1 MGDAPDRADGRHPV
15 AWGISVAHRMD
26 PTRVVWCSLVLTL
39 TASFKVGD
47 DEAIVVCVWSA
58 GSLPKAVDNVDWL

>member
-1 MGDAPDRADGRHPV
+1 MSTSHGAAG
-15 AWGISVAHRMD
+15 A
-26 PTRVVWCSLVLTL
+26 PTRVVWCLLVLTV

-58 GSLPKAVDNVDWL
+58 GSLPKAVDNKDRF